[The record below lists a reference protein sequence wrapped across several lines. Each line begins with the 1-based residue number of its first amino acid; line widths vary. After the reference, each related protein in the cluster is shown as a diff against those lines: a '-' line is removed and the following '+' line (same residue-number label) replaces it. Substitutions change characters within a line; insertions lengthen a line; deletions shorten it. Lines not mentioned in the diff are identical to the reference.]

1 MNAEQTPIAITTRDV
16 YRKPGASICTY
27 EAPPDN
33 DHLMMLPYLP
43 SLVYNPLKKPLIV
56 LTCTWTARNPTE
68 YW

>member
-16 YRKPGASICTY
+16 YWKPGASICVY

-43 SLVYNPLKKPLIV
+43 SLVCNPLKTHRL
-56 LTCTWTARNPTE
+56 
-68 YW
+68 